1 MSGQVDKIQT
11 PSGNPEATFKGETR
25 SEVSG
30 KVVGACAPRGRTI
43 EVASDNQIIFRD
55 SVLNISGMGAHVAY
69 KLSVANSYCSE
80 LPPEFWTLT

>member
-43 EVASDNQIIFRD
+43 EVASDNQVIFRD
-55 SVLNISGMGAHVAY
+55 TVLNISGTGAHVAY
-69 KLSVANSYCSE
+69 KLSVGNSYCSE